1 MIKHDDVFVYELS
14 VLSAQ
19 NNSMFR
25 VPASLITLLDGVKHR
40 VKTSEQVLVN
50 LKPSFQ
56 SLSSTMY
63 WVYYLV
69 WANELNEAL
78 REMTEPYSPRT
89 DDNRFVEQKLERVGM
104 IR

>member
-1 MIKHDDVFVYELS
+1 MPRLTSFLFSVSSTVSHKLQLS
-14 VLSAQ
+14 
-19 NNSMFR
+19 F
-25 VPASLITLLDGVKHR
+25 ASL
-40 VKTSEQVLVN
+40 
-50 LKPSFQ
+50 
-56 SLSSTMY
+56 STMY

>member
-1 MIKHDDVFVYELS
+1 
-14 VLSAQ
+14 
-19 NNSMFR
+19 
-25 VPASLITLLDGVKHR
+25 
-40 VKTSEQVLVN
+40 
-50 LKPSFQ
+50 
-56 SLSSTMY
+56 MY

-104 IR
+104 IRWV

>member
-1 MIKHDDVFVYELS
+1 
-14 VLSAQ
+14 
-19 NNSMFR
+19 
-25 VPASLITLLDGVKHR
+25 
-40 VKTSEQVLVN
+40 
-50 LKPSFQ
+50 
-56 SLSSTMY
+56 MY

-104 IR
+104 IRWWMSLEKQKKKRVHFTFHFW

>member
-1 MIKHDDVFVYELS
+1 MTWSKDESRVQSTMVAWQMELTSFHACYSRLASFLCS
-14 VLSAQ
+14 VLIYRIKLS
-19 NNSMFR
+19 F
-25 VPASLITLLDGVKHR
+25 ASL
-40 VKTSEQVLVN
+40 
-50 LKPSFQ
+50 
-56 SLSSTMY
+56 STMY